1 MAEAQAGAKLDN
13 RAPRAATGHDFACQ
27 EAALHEILPG
37 VFAVP
42 QNGMKG
48 FGYSHFVK
56 RPAGNLILDAMRNTS
71 LSDSFDA
78 FEMEGG
84 VKAAVIS
91 DRHLGGPSTNQI
103 AERFGASVYCSA
115 IEADAM
121 GHRAN
126 QVKVDHALP
135 FERATIEGDV
145 QLIPTPGHTPGQF
158 STLAEVEGR
167 RILFTAD
174 FVYRRE
180 GGWRPGNL
188 SRKTMLKSFE
198 GLRDLAFDH
207 VVTCTN
213 YASEEFFVP
222 TPSVD
227 AAVDA
232 MIAAC
237 TKP

>member
-1 MAEAQAGAKLDN
+1 M
-13 RAPRAATGHDFACQ
+13 R
-27 EAALHEILPG
+27 EILPG

-48 FGYSHFVK
+48 FGYSHFVR
-56 RPAGNLILDAMRNTS
+56 RPAGNLVLDAMRNTS
-71 LSDSFDA
+71 LSDCFEA
-78 FEMEGG
+78 FEEEGG

-103 AERFGASVYCSA
+103 AERFCAAIYCSA

-126 QVKVDHALP
+126 QVRVEHALA
-135 FERATIEGDV
+135 FERTTIEGDV
-145 QLIPTPGHTPGQF
+145 QLIPTPGHTAGQF
-158 STLAEVEGR
+158 STLAQVEGR
-167 RILFTAD
+167 RVLFTAD
-174 FVYRRE
+174 FVYRRN
-180 GGWRPGNL
+180 GAWRPGNL
-188 SRKTMLKSFE
+188 SRKKMLKSFE

-207 VVTCTN
+207 VVPCTP
-213 YASEEFFVP
+213 YSETEFFVP
-222 TPSVD
+222 IASVD

-237 TKP
+237 SKP

>member
-1 MAEAQAGAKLDN
+1 M
-13 RAPRAATGHDFACQ
+13 R
-27 EAALHEILPG
+27 EILPG
-37 VFAVP
+37 VFVVP
-42 QNGMKG
+42 QNGGKG

-56 RPAGNLILDAMRNTS
+56 RAAGNLILDAMRNTS

-78 FEMEGG
+78 MEAAGG

-103 AERFGASVYCSA
+103 AERFGASIYCSA

-126 QVKVDHALP
+126 QVKIDHAMP
-135 FERATIEGDV
+135 FEPATIEGDV
-145 QLIPTPGHTPGQF
+145 RLIPTPGHTAGQF

-174 FVYRRE
+174 FVYRSG

-188 SRKTMLKSFE
+188 SRKKMLKSFE

-207 VVTCTN
+207 VVPCTS
-213 YASEEFFVP
+213 YLGTEFFVP
-222 TPSVD
+222 IPSVD